1 MLERWKFLFEACFFA
16 LMMSVSVLIFVNA
29 ANAAPPNVENSDGV
43 VEVNESLVEFH
54 SDLNQTGES
63 SQPEKWMGLE

>member
-1 MLERWKFLFEACFFA
+1 MLERWKFLFEACVFA

-54 SDLNQTGES
+54 
-63 SQPEKWMGLE
+63 